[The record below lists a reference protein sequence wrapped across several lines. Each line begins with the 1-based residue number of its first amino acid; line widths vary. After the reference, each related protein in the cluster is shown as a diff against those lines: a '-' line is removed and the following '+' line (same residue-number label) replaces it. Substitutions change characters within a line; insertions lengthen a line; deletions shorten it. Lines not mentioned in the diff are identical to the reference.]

1 VLCRQENQVPHV
13 IRISLI
19 IVGRT
24 GVGDSGTDLM
34 NEGVCAMRGNV
45 LVAIAGLVLLPSLFI
60 LTALLPERGI
70 AIWFCLAGVVVGLAL
85 IGHVGTR
92 WRCPKCGNV
101 FAITPWTDLT
111 SPHQPDSKRLRC
123 PKCGEVSWAKA
134 VQPVRKIKT

>member
-1 VLCRQENQVPHV
+1 
-13 IRISLI
+13 
-19 IVGRT
+19 
-24 GVGDSGTDLM
+24 
-34 NEGVCAMRGNV
+34 MRGNV
-45 LVAIAGLVLLPSLFI
+45 LVAIAGLILLPSLFI

-70 AIWFCLAGVVVGLAL
+70 VIWFCLAGVVVGLAL

-101 FAITPWTDLT
+101 FAITPVTDLT

-134 VQPVRKIKT
+134 LQSVRKIKT